1 MEKAK
6 EFILDDDN
14 PTTCPYDGARTDLI
28 VVRRDYWIE
37 KCLECGEVFRFWI
50 E

>member
-6 EFILDDDN
+6 DFLLDDDN

-28 VVRRDYWIE
+28 VVNDDHCVD
-37 KCLECGEVFRFWI
+37 KCLQCGEVFRFWN